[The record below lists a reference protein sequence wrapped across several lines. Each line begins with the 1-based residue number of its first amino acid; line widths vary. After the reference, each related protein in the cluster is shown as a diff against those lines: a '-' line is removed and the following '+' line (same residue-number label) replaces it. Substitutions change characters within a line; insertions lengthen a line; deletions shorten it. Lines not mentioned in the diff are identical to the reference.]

1 MGSSKRMDK
10 EIYDAIP
17 VFYCKQCL
25 SLRIKG
31 LPGKDG
37 IDFCDDC
44 NSTDINTA
52 DIFTWEELYKQRYGN
67 YLINLERNGREE
79 DKIQERNY

>member
-1 MGSSKRMDK
+1 MGKLKLNK

-31 LPGKDG
+31 LPGNNS

-44 NSTDINTA
+44 NSTNIETT
-52 DIFTWEELYKQRYGN
+52 DIFTWQQLYRERYGSN
-67 YLINLERNGREE
+67 YINLDKNGRE
-79 DKIQERNY
+79 

>member
-1 MGSSKRMDK
+1 MGKLRLNK

-31 LPGKDG
+31 LPGNNS

-44 NSTDINTA
+44 NSTNIETT
-52 DIFTWEELYKQRYGN
+52 DIFTWQQLYRERYGSN
-67 YLINLERNGREE
+67 YINLDKDGRE
-79 DKIQERNY
+79 

>member
-1 MGSSKRMDK
+1 MGKLKLNK

-31 LPGKDG
+31 LPGNDN

-44 NSTDINTA
+44 NSTDVEST
-52 DIFTWEELYKQRYGN
+52 DIFTWQELYKQRYGN
-67 YLINLERNGREE
+67 SYLNLNKDGRE
-79 DKIQERNY
+79 

>member
-1 MGSSKRMDK
+1 MGKLKLNK

-31 LPGKDG
+31 LPGNNN

-44 NSTDINTA
+44 NSTNIETT
-52 DIFTWEELYKQRYGN
+52 DIFTWQQLYRERYGSN
-67 YLINLERNGREE
+67 YINLDKDGRE
-79 DKIQERNY
+79 